1 MATTAEVLRFLIPD
15 GGYTAM
21 GEDYEGIDFVECSP
35 ISKTEFEA
43 AFAKCDAAKIAA
55 DKKTE
60 SDITAILAR
69 LGVTLDEF
77 KLLLG

>member
-1 MATTAEVLRFLIPD
+1 MATTAEVLRFLMPE

-21 GEDYEGIDFVECSP
+21 GEDYEGIDFVECAS
-35 ISKTEFEA
+35 ITKADFEA

-55 DKKTE
+55 AKKTE
-60 SDITAILAR
+60 SAITAILSR
-69 LGVTLDEF
+69 LGLTLDEF